1 LIKKLVATFLTV
13 LLLSGCGGMSTG
25 VSIGDKEIKASEIQ
39 KSVDEIL
46 TTRNNVD
53 TSQMQLIDGPELLR
67 TQAQFVIISQLL
79 DQIAI
84 DKKLT
89 INQADVGARKADI
102 ISSIGGEAELPKA
115 LVGASLAAS
124 NFDAYLRILIIS
136 ERLNSDLVAT
146 GMPQEQATEEV
157 TKLVTLAATKL
168 GVKVDAKYGKWN
180 PATASIEVGDA
191 TGGAVTPLP

>member
-1 LIKKLVATFLTV
+1 MFLAV
-13 LLLSGCGGMSTG
+13 LLVSGCGGMSTG

-46 TTRNNVD
+46 TARNSTD
-53 TSQMQLIDGPELLR
+53 TSQMQLVEGSELLR
-67 TQAQFVIISQLL
+67 TQAQFVVISNLL
-79 DQIAI
+79 DRIAI
-84 DKKLT
+84 DKKLDIT
-89 INQADVGARKADI
+89 QADVGARKADI
-102 ISSIGGEAELPKA
+102 IASIGGEGELPKA

-136 ERLNSDLVAT
+136 ERLNTDLTAT

-157 TKLVTLAATKL
+157 TKLVTLTASKL
-168 GVKVDAKYGKWN
+168 GVKVNAKYGKWN
-180 PATASIEVGDA
+180 PATASIEIGDA

>member
-1 LIKKLVATFLTV
+1 MFLAV
-13 LLLSGCGGMSTG
+13 LLVSGCGGMSTG

-46 TTRNNVD
+46 TARNSTD
-53 TSQMQLIDGPELLR
+53 TSQMQLVEGPELLR
-67 TQAQFVIISQLL
+67 TQAQFVIISNLL

-84 DKKLT
+84 DKKLDIT
-89 INQADVGARKADI
+89 QADVGARKADI
-102 ISSIGGEAELPKA
+102 IASIGGEGELPKA

-136 ERLNSDLVAT
+136 ERLNTDLTAT

-157 TKLVTLAATKL
+157 TKMVTLTASKL
-168 GVKVDAKYGKWN
+168 GVKVNAKYGKWN
-180 PATASIEVGDA
+180 PATASIEIGDA
-191 TGGAVTPLP
+191 SGGAVTPLP

>member
-1 LIKKLVATFLTV
+1 LNKKIVSMFLAV
-13 LLLSGCGGMSTG
+13 LLVSGCGGMSTG

-46 TTRNNVD
+46 TARNSTD
-53 TSQMQLIDGPELLR
+53 TSQMQLVEGPELLR
-67 TQAQFVIISQLL
+67 TQAQFVVISNLL
-79 DQIAI
+79 DRIAI
-84 DKKLT
+84 DKKLDIT
-89 INQADVGARKADI
+89 QADVGARKADI
-102 ISSIGGEAELPKA
+102 IASIGGEGELPKA

-136 ERLNSDLVAT
+136 ERLNTDLTAT

-157 TKLVTLAATKL
+157 TKLVTLTASKL
-168 GVKVDAKYGKWN
+168 GVKVNAKYGKWN
-180 PATASIEVGDA
+180 PATASIEIGDA

>member
-1 LIKKLVATFLTV
+1 MFLAV
-13 LLLSGCGGMSTG
+13 LLVSGCGGMSTG

-46 TTRNNVD
+46 TARNSTD
-53 TSQMQLIDGPELLR
+53 TSQMQLVEGPELLR
-67 TQAQFVIISQLL
+67 TQAQFVIISNLL
-79 DQIAI
+79 DRIAI
-84 DKKLT
+84 DKKLDIT
-89 INQADVGARKADI
+89 QADVGARKADI
-102 ISSIGGEAELPKA
+102 IASIGGEGELPEA

-136 ERLNSDLVAT
+136 ERLNTDLTAT

-157 TKLVTLAATKL
+157 TKLVTLTASKL
-168 GVKVDAKYGKWN
+168 GVKVNAKYGKWN
-180 PATASIEVGDA
+180 PATASIEIGDA

>member
-1 LIKKLVATFLTV
+1 MFLAV
-13 LLLSGCGGMSTG
+13 LLVSGCGGMSTG

-46 TTRNNVD
+46 TARNSTD
-53 TSQMQLIDGPELLR
+53 TSQMQLVEGPELLR
-67 TQAQFVIISQLL
+67 TQAQFVIISNLL

-84 DKKLT
+84 DKKLDIT
-89 INQADVGARKADI
+89 QADVGARKADI
-102 ISSIGGEAELPKA
+102 IASIGGESELPKA

-136 ERLNSDLVAT
+136 ERLNTDLTAT

-157 TKLVTLAATKL
+157 TKLVTLTASKL
-168 GVKVDAKYGKWN
+168 GVKVNAKYGKWN
-180 PATASIEVGDA
+180 PSTASIEIGDA
-191 TGGAVTPLP
+191 SGGAVTPLP

>member
-1 LIKKLVATFLTV
+1 MLNEDGHTIKQARFIVEYCKDFNGTQAAIRAGY
-13 LLLSGCGGMSTG
+13 SEHSAQ
-25 VSIGDKEIKASEIQ
+25 EIASENLS
-39 KSVDEIL
+39 K
-46 TTRNNVD
+46 
-53 TSQMQLIDGPELLR
+53 P
-67 TQAQFVIISQLL
+67 IIR
-79 DQIAI
+79 IAI

-89 INQADVGARKADI
+89 INQADVGARRADI
-102 ISSIGGEAELPKA
+102 ITSIGGEAELPKA

-136 ERLNSDLVAT
+136 ERLNSDLTAA

-168 GVKVDAKYGKWN
+168 GVKVNAKYGKWN

>member
-1 LIKKLVATFLTV
+1 MFLAVILV
-13 LLLSGCGGMSTG
+13 SGCGGMSTG

-46 TTRNNVD
+46 TARNSTD
-53 TSQMQLIDGPELLR
+53 TSQMQLVEGPELLR
-67 TQAQFVIISQLL
+67 TQAQFVVISNLL
-79 DQIAI
+79 DRIAI
-84 DKKLT
+84 DKKLDIT
-89 INQADVGARKADI
+89 QADVGARKADI
-102 ISSIGGEAELPKA
+102 IASIGGEGELPKA

-136 ERLNSDLVAT
+136 ERLNTDLTAT

-157 TKLVTLAATKL
+157 TKLVTLTASKL
-168 GVKVDAKYGKWN
+168 GVKVNAKYGKWN
-180 PATASIEVGDA
+180 PATASIEIGDA

>member
-1 LIKKLVATFLTV
+1 LNKKIVSMFLAV
-13 LLLSGCGGMSTG
+13 LLVSGCGGMSTG

-46 TTRNNVD
+46 TARNYKD
-53 TSQMQLIDGPELLR
+53 TSQMQLVEGPELLR
-67 TQAQFVIISQLL
+67 TQAQFVIISNLL

-84 DKKLT
+84 DKKLDIT
-89 INQADVGARKADI
+89 QADVGARKADI
-102 ISSIGGEAELPKA
+102 IASIGGESELPKA

-136 ERLNSDLVAT
+136 ERLNTDLTAT

-157 TKLVTLAATKL
+157 TKMVTLTASKL
-168 GVKVDAKYGKWN
+168 GVKVNAKYGKWN
-180 PATASIEVGDA
+180 PATASIEIGDA
-191 TGGAVTPLP
+191 SGGAVTPLP

>member
-1 LIKKLVATFLTV
+1 MFLAV
-13 LLLSGCGGMSTG
+13 LLVSGCGGMSTG

-46 TTRNNVD
+46 TARNSTD
-53 TSQMQLIDGPELLR
+53 TSQMQLVEGPELLR
-67 TQAQFVIISQLL
+67 TQAQFVVISNLL
-79 DQIAI
+79 DRIAI
-84 DKKLT
+84 DKKLDIT
-89 INQADVGARKADI
+89 QADVGARKADI
-102 ISSIGGEAELPKA
+102 IASIGGEGELPKA

-136 ERLNSDLVAT
+136 ERLNTDLTAT

-157 TKLVTLAATKL
+157 TKLVTLTASKL
-168 GVKVDAKYGKWN
+168 GVKVNAKYGKWN
-180 PATASIEVGDA
+180 PATASIEIGDA

>member
-1 LIKKLVATFLTV
+1 LNKKIVSMFLAV
-13 LLLSGCGGMSTG
+13 LLVSGCGGMSTG

-46 TTRNNVD
+46 TARNSTD
-53 TSQMQLIDGPELLR
+53 TSQMQLVEGPELLR
-67 TQAQFVIISQLL
+67 TQAQFVIISNLL
-79 DQIAI
+79 DRIAI
-84 DKKLT
+84 DKKLDIT
-89 INQADVGARKADI
+89 QADVGARKADI
-102 ISSIGGEAELPKA
+102 IASIGGEGELPKA

-136 ERLNSDLVAT
+136 ERLNTDLTAT

-157 TKLVTLAATKL
+157 TKLVTLTASKL
-168 GVKVDAKYGKWN
+168 GVKVNAKYGKWN
-180 PATASIEVGDA
+180 PATASIEIGDA

>member
-1 LIKKLVATFLTV
+1 MFLAV
-13 LLLSGCGGMSTG
+13 LLVSGCGGMSTG

-46 TTRNNVD
+46 TARNNVD

-67 TQAQFVIISQLL
+67 TQAQFVIVSQIL

-102 ISSIGGEAELPKA
+102 ISSIGGESELPKA

-136 ERLNSDLVAT
+136 ERLNSDFTAT
-146 GMPQEQATEEV
+146 GMPQDQATEEV
-157 TKLVTLAATKL
+157 TKLVTLTATKL
-168 GVKVDAKYGKWN
+168 GVKVNAKYGKWN
-180 PATASIEVGDA
+180 PATASIEVADA

>member
-1 LIKKLVATFLTV
+1 MFLAV
-13 LLLSGCGGMSTG
+13 LLVSGCGGMSTG

-46 TTRNNVD
+46 TARNSTD
-53 TSQMQLIDGPELLR
+53 TSQMQLVEGSELLR
-67 TQAQFVIISQLL
+67 TQAQFVIISNLL
-79 DQIAI
+79 DRIAI
-84 DKKLT
+84 DKKLDIT
-89 INQADVGARKADI
+89 QADVGARKADI
-102 ISSIGGEAELPKA
+102 IASIGGEGELPKA

-136 ERLNSDLVAT
+136 ERLNTDLTAT

-157 TKLVTLAATKL
+157 TKLVTLTASKL
-168 GVKVDAKYGKWN
+168 GVKVNAKYGKWN
-180 PATASIEVGDA
+180 PATASIEIGDA

>member
-1 LIKKLVATFLTV
+1 LNKKIVSMFLAV
-13 LLLSGCGGMSTG
+13 LLVSGCGGMSTG

-46 TTRNNVD
+46 TARNSTD
-53 TSQMQLIDGPELLR
+53 TSQMQLVEGPELLR
-67 TQAQFVIISQLL
+67 TQAQFVIISNLL

-84 DKKLT
+84 DKKLDIT
-89 INQADVGARKADI
+89 QADVGARKADI
-102 ISSIGGEAELPKA
+102 IASIGGEGELPKA

-136 ERLNSDLVAT
+136 ERLNTDLTAT

-157 TKLVTLAATKL
+157 TKLVTLTASKL
-168 GVKVDAKYGKWN
+168 GVKVNTKYGKWN
-180 PATASIEVGDA
+180 PATASIEIGDA

>member
-1 LIKKLVATFLTV
+1 
-13 LLLSGCGGMSTG
+13 MSTG
-25 VSIGDKEIKASEIQ
+25 VSIGDKKIKASEIQ

-46 TTRNNVD
+46 TARNNVD

-102 ISSIGGEAELPKA
+102 ISSIGGESELPKA

-136 ERLNSDLVAT
+136 ERLNSDLIAT

-157 TKLVTLAATKL
+157 TKLVTLTATKL
-168 GVKVDAKYGKWN
+168 GVKVNAKYGKWN
-180 PATASIEVGDA
+180 PANASIEVGDA